1 MMESEPNTV
10 PDPPTAE
17 SCFRAVPS
25 PPVVVPDMEE
35 TFVEFPETPV
45 FRPEDSEPRL
55 GKSDKSD
62 KISLDSVFGN
72 KEIYDMLECVPEFN
86 GADLEILVKFITEVD
101 LIISTPFIPA
111 LDFLKCLT
119 FKFKGPTRNWWL
131 SQLNSSWTWQCAKEE
146 LLHEYI
152 TPIDKAMLGEK
163 FINRKQRPNED
174 YIDYVEDI
182 VKYLPLFAPSL
193 SEVEVVARLW
203 INQNSATL
211 NYMQYRDPPDTLAA
225 LKRLARQFRV
235 VSRQRSLETSAS
247 RSSIKTEPVP
257 VACFYCKQ
265 VGHRIATC
273 PVRPVRGNTEPRAIL
288 PKQD

>member
-1 MMESEPNTV
+1 MESGV
-10 PDPPTAE
+10 PVGVSEE

-25 PPVVVPDMEE
+25 PSVVVPDMEE
-35 TFVEFPETPV
+35 TFFELPETPA

-55 GKSDKSD
+55 GKSDRSD
-62 KISLDSVFGN
+62 KISSDSVFGN
-72 KEIYDMLECVPEFN
+72 QEIYKILECVPEIN
-86 GADLEILVKFITEVD
+86 GADLELVVKFITAVD

-111 LDFLKCLT
+111 LELLKCLT
-119 FKFKGPTRNWWL
+119 FKLNGPLRTWWL
-131 SQLNSSWTWQCAKEE
+131 SQLNPALTWPCAKEE
-146 LLHEYI
+146 LIQQYI
-152 TPIDKAMLGEK
+152 TPIDRAMLGER
-163 FINRKQRPNED
+163 FINRKQKPNED

-193 SEVEVVARLW
+193 SEIEVVARLW

-235 VSRQRSLETSAS
+235 ISRQRSLETSAS
-247 RSSIKTEPVP
+247 RGSIKTEPVP